1 MRICVLALI
10 CCSSMCQ
17 CLTTSGRIV
26 RFADMPAEAP
36 REGKRKKKRLVKRTK
51 AITPL
56 QAMML
61 RMAGTVVH

>member
-1 MRICVLALI
+1 M
-10 CCSSMCQ
+10 
-17 CLTTSGRIV
+17 T
-26 RFADMPAEAP
+26 PEAP

-61 RMAGTVVH
+61 RMAGIIVHQCLCYILTKLVHLHFYF